1 MTIECKFLHTEV
13 DPALEKYALRRLE
26 KITRLLINRDALTLR
41 VALEDR
47 SGPRKTIDR
56 DRQVTLT
63 LALPGGHTIRIE
75 EKSDSF
81 ERAIDFAEN
90 RFVRQLKRW
99 LSRHDPTKTQKHG
112 VGARVRAALAS
123 LNPRRDN
130 NG

>member
-1 MTIECKFLHTEV
+1 MTIDCKFLHTET
-13 DPALEKYALRRLE
+13 DSALEQYALRRLA
-26 KITRLLINRDALTLR
+26 KVIRLLGKRDELILR
-41 VALEDR
+41 VVLENR

-75 EKSDSF
+75 EKNDSF

-112 VGARVRAALAS
+112 VSARVRAALAS
-123 LNPRRDN
+123 YQPRREN